1 MGGAKVKRDDT
12 AAEEA
17 AGAVIEPKEVD
28 AAAEFEV
35 TLAGEAAAE
44 ATASKAAPTPGTMV
58 IKGLC
63 EGLIAAKGLDRGVFG
78 DSPGIDTLIAQLA
91 PAILAE
97 PDEEDNPPLAPNA
110 TLSLFKKED
119 PVVTAAKGLVL
130 A

>member
-1 MGGAKVKRDDT
+1 MKRDDT

-28 AAAEFEV
+28 AAAEIDV

-58 IKGLC
+58 TKGLC

-78 DSPGIDTLIAQLA
+78 DSPGIVTLIAQLA
-91 PAILAE
+91 PAIFGG
-97 PDEEDNPPLAPNA
+97 PDEDIPPPANVFC
-110 TLSLFKKED
+110 LSLFKKED
-119 PVVTAAKGLVL
+119 PVATAAKGLVL